1 MLQSIPI
8 FIPKNMPLNSAAV
21 ESYLSRLK
29 DDTNEVK
36 VIFGDKIGYL
46 GDGAVFGVELNYD
59 DNVLSVGSGCVTV
72 NGYSRPI
79 VPVEMEM
86 ELSSGEYVVFEDDSI
101 TKVSEPEGIILG
113 MYDGVSFDYSVRS
126 MNAPEDISTVEIVNT
141 IDAASSSIADY
152 IYVMSSGELYI
163 KDDSVS
169 DEMLSVV
176 DRNEDMPVT
185 PTKQG
190 TNITSAK
197 LKMSPGI
204 TAITRIESNS
214 IIEAEGDFYVSIVIN
229 GNEIKRQNYS
239 SDGDYINVYI
249 SSDCFVKE
257 DATISVRLY
266 TDAAAT
272 VIHSELY
279 VG

>member
-1 MLQSIPI
+1 
-8 FIPKNMPLNSAAV
+8 MPLNSAAV

-266 TDAAAT
+266 SDAAAT